1 MRLVSKLG
9 TTQTFC
15 NNISGAWRYTT
26 QGNAMSAF
34 WDVLILTFTVFF
46 FFAYLMVLFQ
56 VISDLFRDGELSG
69 LSKALWIVF
78 LIFLPLLTSL
88 VYLLVRGKGM
98 GQRQRVA
105 VEKAMSE
112 TDAYIRQVAGK
123 SPADQIADAK
133 KLLDS
138 GTISADEFAKLKA
151 KALG

>member
-1 MRLVSKLG
+1 
-9 TTQTFC
+9 
-15 NNISGAWRYTT
+15 
-26 QGNAMSAF
+26 MSAF

-69 LSKALWIVF
+69 LAKALWIVF

-133 KLLDS
+133 KLLDA

>member
-1 MRLVSKLG
+1 MEFMGYVWG
-9 TTQTFC
+9 
-15 NNISGAWRYTT
+15 
-26 QGNAMSAF
+26 
-34 WDVLILTFTVFF
+34 ILLPIFTIFF
-46 FFAYLMVLFQ
+46 FFAYLLVLFQ

-69 LSKALWIVF
+69 FAKAIWIVF

-112 TDAYIRQVAGK
+112 TDAYIRNVAGK

-138 GTISADEFAKLKA
+138 GTINADEFAKRKA
-151 KALG
+151 KALA

>member
-1 MRLVSKLG
+1 MRGVSNFTATGYNFLHPVG
-9 TTQTFC
+9 H
-15 NNISGAWRYTT
+15 SWG
-26 QGNAMSAF
+26 SAF

>member
-1 MRLVSKLG
+1 
-9 TTQTFC
+9 
-15 NNISGAWRYTT
+15 
-26 QGNAMSAF
+26 MSAF

-56 VISDLFRDGELSG
+56 VISDLFRDSELSG
-69 LSKALWIVF
+69 LAKALWIVF

-98 GQRQRVA
+98 GQRQRAA
-105 VEKAMSE
+105 VEKAVSE

-123 SPADQIADAK
+123 SPAEQIADAK
-133 KLLDS
+133 KLLDA
-138 GTISADEFAKLKA
+138 GTINADEYAKLKA

>member
-1 MRLVSKLG
+1 
-9 TTQTFC
+9 
-15 NNISGAWRYTT
+15 
-26 QGNAMSAF
+26 MSAF

-133 KLLDS
+133 ELLDS

>member
-1 MRLVSKLG
+1 
-9 TTQTFC
+9 
-15 NNISGAWRYTT
+15 
-26 QGNAMSAF
+26 MSAF

-69 LSKALWIVF
+69 LAKALWIVF

-98 GQRQRVA
+98 GQRQRAA
-105 VEKAMSE
+105 VEKAVSE

-123 SPADQIADAK
+123 SPAEQIADAK
-133 KLLDS
+133 KLLDA
-138 GTISADEFAKLKA
+138 GTINADEYAKLKA
-151 KALG
+151 KALA

>member
-1 MRLVSKLG
+1 MP
-9 TTQTFC
+9 T
-15 NNISGAWRYTT
+15 
-26 QGNAMSAF
+26 
-34 WDVLILTFTVFF
+34 
-46 FFAYLMVLFQ
+46 LFQ

>member
-1 MRLVSKLG
+1 
-9 TTQTFC
+9 
-15 NNISGAWRYTT
+15 
-26 QGNAMSAF
+26 MSAF

-98 GQRQRVA
+98 SQRQRVA

-112 TDAYIRQVAGK
+112 TDAYIRNVAGK
-123 SPADQIADAK
+123 STADQIADAK

-151 KALG
+151 KALA

>member
-1 MRLVSKLG
+1 
-9 TTQTFC
+9 
-15 NNISGAWRYTT
+15 
-26 QGNAMSAF
+26 MSAF

-138 GTISADEFAKLKA
+138 GVISADEFAKLKG

>member
-1 MRLVSKLG
+1 M
-9 TTQTFC
+9 
-15 NNISGAWRYTT
+15 
-26 QGNAMSAF
+26 
-34 WDVLILTFTVFF
+34 ILTFTVFF

-69 LSKALWIVF
+69 LAKALWIVF

>member
-1 MRLVSKLG
+1 M
-9 TTQTFC
+9 
-15 NNISGAWRYTT
+15 
-26 QGNAMSAF
+26 
-34 WDVLILTFTVFF
+34 ILTFTVFF

-112 TDAYIRQVAGK
+112 TDAYIRRWPASRPPTR
-123 SPADQIADAK
+123 SPTPRSCWTPAP
-133 KLLDS
+133 
-138 GTISADEFAKLKA
+138 SAPTSSPS
-151 KALG
+151 

>member
-1 MRLVSKLG
+1 M
-9 TTQTFC
+9 
-15 NNISGAWRYTT
+15 
-26 QGNAMSAF
+26 AF
-34 WDVLILTFTVFF
+34 MGYVWGILLPIFTIFF
-46 FFAYLMVLFQ
+46 FFAYRLVLFH
-56 VISDLFRDGELSG
+56 VIADLFRYGDLSG
-69 LSKALWIVF
+69 VAKAIWSVF

-112 TDAYIRQVAGK
+112 TDAYIRNVAGK

-151 KALG
+151 KALA

>member
-1 MRLVSKLG
+1 M
-9 TTQTFC
+9 
-15 NNISGAWRYTT
+15 
-26 QGNAMSAF
+26 
-34 WDVLILTFTVFF
+34 
-46 FFAYLMVLFQ
+46 
-56 VISDLFRDGELSG
+56 
-69 LSKALWIVF
+69 
-78 LIFLPLLTSL
+78 
-88 VYLLVRGKGM
+88 YLLVRGKGM

>member
-1 MRLVSKLG
+1 
-9 TTQTFC
+9 
-15 NNISGAWRYTT
+15 
-26 QGNAMSAF
+26 MSAF

-69 LSKALWIVF
+69 LAKALWIVF

-98 GQRQRVA
+98 GQRQRAA

-123 SPADQIADAK
+123 SPAEQIADAK
-133 KLLDS
+133 KLLDA
-138 GTISADEFAKLKA
+138 GTINADEYAKLKA

>member
-1 MRLVSKLG
+1 
-9 TTQTFC
+9 
-15 NNISGAWRYTT
+15 
-26 QGNAMSAF
+26 MSAF

-69 LSKALWIVF
+69 LAKALWIVF

-98 GQRQRVA
+98 GQRQRAA
-105 VEKAMSE
+105 VEKAVSE

-123 SPADQIADAK
+123 SPAEQIADAK
-133 KLLDS
+133 KLLDA
-138 GTISADEFAKLKA
+138 GTINADEYAKLKA

>member
-1 MRLVSKLG
+1 M
-9 TTQTFC
+9 
-15 NNISGAWRYTT
+15 
-26 QGNAMSAF
+26 
-34 WDVLILTFTVFF
+34 
-46 FFAYLMVLFQ
+46 FQ

-123 SPADQIADAK
+123 SPADQIDGSEVRPISSVEMPLSMVRPAASASSRMVLLPSPSIFRLERT
-133 KLLDS
+133 KL
-138 GTISADEFAKLKA
+138 TA
-151 KALG
+151 AL

>member
-1 MRLVSKLG
+1 
-9 TTQTFC
+9 
-15 NNISGAWRYTT
+15 
-26 QGNAMSAF
+26 MSAF

-123 SPADQIADAK
+123 SPADQIADVK

-138 GTISADEFAKLKA
+138 GTISADEFAKLTA